1 MNVNLPMTVC
11 TNVTTQLE
19 TTPVTVMISLR
30 LINPT
35 AKAASVSNLSFF
47 FVCEPLYV
55 HEKYRQLVGKHSSGR
70 VAMEITCP
78 G

>member
-1 MNVNLPMTVC
+1 MTVC

-35 AKAASVSNLSFF
+35 AKAASVSNLHFF
-47 FVCEPLYV
+47 FVCEPLYM
-55 HEKYRQLVGKHSSGR
+55 HENIDNLLENTTQAPLLWR
-70 VAMEITCP
+70 
-78 G
+78 